1 MLETIIFISHPFFG
15 FLISRFLFFVISSD
29 TTVEKLSPE
38 QSVICL
44 RPMES
49 PIVNH
54 SDTLRP
60 AASLVDSLNAW

>member
-1 MLETIIFISHPFFG
+1 
-15 FLISRFLFFVISSD
+15 
-29 TTVEKLSPE
+29 
-38 QSVICL
+38 
-44 RPMES
+44 MES